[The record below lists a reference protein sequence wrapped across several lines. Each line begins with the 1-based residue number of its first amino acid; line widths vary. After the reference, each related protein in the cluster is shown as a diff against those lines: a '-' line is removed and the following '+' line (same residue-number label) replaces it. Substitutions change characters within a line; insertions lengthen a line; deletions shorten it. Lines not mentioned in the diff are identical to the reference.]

1 MKTCTHCHEEV
12 LPGERVAPYM
22 NPPLH
27 WECALR
33 AVVGG
38 VNHQKGLCMCCGGT
52 EEPDPPGLTRR
63 EAAKEAADYWQ
74 MRQNMDLILRAKGV
88 KD

>member
-1 MKTCTHCHEEV
+1 MTNCIHCDEEI
-12 LPGERVAPYM
+12 LPGERLSEP
-22 NPPLH
+22 NGFLH
-27 WECALR
+27 WECAIR

-38 VNHQKGLCMCCGGT
+38 VNHQKGLCMCCGNLAMP
-52 EEPDPPGLTRR
+52 PDPPGLTRR

-74 MRQNMDLILRAKGV
+74 MRRNMDLILRNKGM